1 MFYLQNGGRVM
12 GEDEAARV
20 IQAGFKSMSLK
31 RRSTG
36 SSIVTVVPNENG
48 DSAKVPVTGAGPAG
62 E

>member
-1 MFYLQNGGRVM
+1 M

>member
-1 MFYLQNGGRVM
+1 M

-31 RRSTG
+31 RKST
-36 SSIVTVVPNENG
+36 SSSVVTVVANG
-48 DSAKVPVTGAGPAG
+48 GEDGGGGSKKVPVTGPAG